1 MKLRF
6 ALSGS
11 IVFET
16 EADCVPPVGS
26 RVSFVMQT
34 YKKGMEAGT
43 LVTATVTEDIEP
55 FFAFGDEGV
64 EVTLDVDD
72 FVTASESDLAQKV

>member
-11 IVFET
+11 IIFET

-26 RVSFVMQT
+26 RVSFVMQG
-34 YKKGMEAGT
+34 YKKGIEPGT
-43 LVTATVTEDIEP
+43 LVTATVTSDIEP
-55 FFAFGDEGV
+55 HYGFDDGKV
-64 EVTLDVDD
+64 EVTLDVDE
-72 FVTASESDLAQKV
+72 FVTASDADLP

>member
-16 EADCVPPVGS
+16 EADCVPPVGA
-26 RVSFVMQT
+26 RVSFVMQN
-34 YKKGMEAGT
+34 YKKGMDAGT
-43 LVTATVTEDIEP
+43 LVTATITDDIEP
-55 FFAFGDEGV
+55 FYAFDDGKV
-64 EVTLDVDD
+64 EVTLDVDHFETID
-72 FVTASESDLAQKV
+72 KPNIAQKV